1 MFKIAIGHT
10 EEIDSEEAAQ
20 EILEQCKTEFTGQ
33 KAQAGI
39 LYASIDHEFD
49 VLLEKINDAHPDVEL
64 IGCTTDGELSSVM
77 GFAEDSVTLILFA
90 SDEIDIIAGVADGIT
105 ENLKKKI
112 AESLENTR
120 RGSDKELKLCLLNP
134 VSITSSGAVILESF
148 KQSLGENFPIFGASA
163 ADQWKFEQTY
173 QFYKTD
179 VLSDAVPFLLF
190 SGNLI
195 IGSGVD
201 SGWKPIGGP
210 GKVTRLENNVLYNID
225 DKTAV
230 EFFQHYLGEN
240 ITPLGEYPLA
250 VFESEESEKFYL
262 RAPLASNM
270 ENGSLVFAGDL
281 TLGAKV
287 QISHT
292 TRDRIIEASEK
303 SISQSFASYEGK
315 EPEVAICF
323 SCSGRK
329 QVLGTR
335 TSEEYKLLKK
345 VNPDLKVFGFYGYGE
360 IAPLEKNSPSRFHN
374 ETFVS
379 LLLGTK

>member
-1 MFKIAIGHT
+1 MLKIAIGHT
-10 EEIDSEEAAQ
+10 EEIDSDEAAE
-20 EILEQCKTEFTGQ
+20 EILEQCKAELGEE
-33 KAQAGI
+33 KATAGI

-49 VLLEKINDAHPDVEL
+49 SLLKKINEEHPDIEL
-64 IGCTTDGELSSVM
+64 IGCTTDGELSSVI
-77 GFAEDSVTLILFA
+77 GFAEDSVTLILFS
-90 SDEIDIIAGVADGIT
+90 SDEIDIKAGVADGVS
-105 ENLKKKI
+105 EGLEQKI
-112 AESLENTR
+112 ADSIKNTKDR
-120 RGSDKELKLCLLNP
+120 SDKELKLCILNP
-134 VSITSSGAVILESF
+134 VSITSSGAVILEIF

-173 QFYKTD
+173 QFHKTE
-179 VLSDAVPFLLF
+179 VLTDAVPFLLF
-190 SGNLI
+190 SGNLL

-201 SGWKPIGGP
+201 SGWTPIGNP
-210 GKVTRLENNVLYNID
+210 GKVTRVENNILYSID

-250 VFESEESEKFYL
+250 VFENEESDKFYL

-270 ENGSLVFAGDL
+270 DDGSLVFAGDL

-292 TRDRIIEASEK
+292 TRDRIIEASER
-303 SISQSFASYEGK
+303 SISQSFESYSGK

-335 TSEEYKLLKK
+335 TSEEYELLKK
-345 VNPDLKVFGFYGYGE
+345 VNPDLKVFGLYGYGE
-360 IAPLEKNSPSRFHN
+360 IAPIYQDSPSRFHN